1 MAKQHR
7 GGKRYS
13 QGWTY
18 NGSSVNQYGGR
29 VYTYQDANGSLH
41 NSSQPPSRV
50 IGQNWQRTANPTNPQ
65 NSNAYLTYLGTR
77 TGGAGQK
84 LYVYGTSTGGTFTS
98 AKSPSQFGPNAIANY
113 ATVMQVTQ
121 QQTQTQP
128 QPQQQ
133 TQQAQS
139 TPTQIP
145 TPQQVSQGNIMPK
158 GGVPFKQFEQMTDD
172 QKANVVSQALQQGV
186 PAFLDQSDMQR
197 FAYFTGMSDK
207 PQIVTES
214 QLNNMRGYSL
224 WRSVHDSYNRST
236 DIGYTKEDI
245 ADQLMRGDYTNYS
258 DSGGSAYGKALYFD
272 VQKGSYGSGSG
283 YAIMHAKL
291 NPNARIISDSRADT
305 MYSQAVRNGDKL
317 ALACSKADGNSARN
331 LYCLAK
337 GYDVIQEGYGR
348 NGGYHMVLNRRALI
362 MSSQLH

>member
-7 GGKRYS
+7 GGKRYA

-18 NGSSVNQYGGR
+18 NGSSMNQYGGR
-29 VYTYQDANGSLH
+29 VYTYQDANGSVH

-50 IGQNWQRTANPTNPQ
+50 IGPNWQRTANPTNAQ
-65 NSNAYLTYLGTR
+65 NSNAFLTYLGTK
-77 TGGAGQK
+77 TGGAGQT
-84 LYVYGTSTGGTFTS
+84 LYIYGRSGGSVFTTT
-98 AKSPSQFGPNAIANY
+98 KSPAQYGPSAVTNY
-113 ATVMQVTQ
+113 NQVMQ
-121 QQTQTQP
+121 
-128 QPQQQ
+128 
-133 TQQAQS
+133 QQAQP
-139 TPTQIP
+139 TPTTTP
-145 TPQQVSQGNIMPK
+145 TPAPQQVSQGNIMPK

-172 QKANVVSQALQQGV
+172 QKANVVTQALKQGV
-186 PAFLDQSDMQR
+186 PAFLDQSDLQR

-214 QLNNMRGYSL
+214 QLNSMRGYSL
-224 WRSVHDSYNRST
+224 WRSVHDSYNRSI

-245 ADQLMRGDYTNYS
+245 ADQLMKGDYTNYS

-272 VQKGSYGSGSG
+272 TQKGSYGSGSG

-291 NPNARIISDSRADT
+291 NPNARVISDSRADT

-317 ALACSKADGNSARN
+317 ALACSKADGYSARN